1 MYVDEKGF
9 MGMNNNQLW
18 EPNRNL
24 DVKKLY
30 LNSNGSSTLDSIYVG
45 GPLGKAYGIK
55 DIYGK
60 FMDYLNSLRSDKTI
74 NEWKA
79 FGYDWRKPITEVVAG
94 KENLKINGVA
104 TTSINLVDL
113 VVNMASS
120 SKTGKV
126 TLIAHSN
133 GGLVSKYLIKTL
145 ADLGKSDL
153 IDKVISVAVPYLG
166 TPQAILG
173 LLHGDGESIAHGVI
187 LNPSV
192 ARGLGQNMSSAYSL
206 LPSRSY
212 FAQVFTPSIAFAS
225 TSINGLNNGVYPKE
239 INSYESQKAFVL
251 DSQNTRKVP
260 KDSNTDLPIKG
271 NSFLLN
277 LADIFHGIIDNY
289 SWPNTISKWS
299 LVGWNNSTS
308 KGITYSDKK
317 TCSKGKCITVPDYN
331 AEKTIMGDGTVVVPS
346 ATYDSGEVVSL
357 DLANISDQEKREIS
371 HANILGAS
379 STINSIDKII
389 KSPENSDK
397 GNTIAEISKIKGA
410 TIGKPDLNKE
420 PVSLVLSTHSPVDLH
435 VYDSKGR
442 HVGIN
447 PNPQGLNQQIEDD
460 IVTFTDEDIPG
471 SSINLHYQS
480 DGSRETY
487 VYLPDNN
494 GERYSVMID
503 GNSFGEFT
511 YQIERKRG
519 SEVLNSI
526 EYTDIPVTPL
536 TVASTSIVA
545 RVSES
550 VPVPDLA
557 SSSPV
562 MRVDIDG
569 NGSVDI
575 SANSNTKIDYL
586 SMTKSL
592 KKLLNLSI
600 TDNKRKDLI
609 NKRLDK
615 IEDKIKKGKLEFLN
629 DYREKLN
636 EKSKHIKLNKIT
648 NKDKEKLVDSLETY
662 ISQFE

>member
-389 KSPENSDK
+389 KSREGSDK
-397 GNTIAEISKIKGA
+397 GQVVSEISKIKGV
-410 TIGKPDLNKE
+410 TIGKPDLTKE
-420 PVSLVLSTHSPVDLH
+420 PISLVLSTHSPVDLH
-435 VYDSKGR
+435 VYDNKGR

-460 IVTFTDEDIPG
+460 VVTFTDEDIPG
-471 SSINLHYQS
+471 SSIDFHYES
-480 DGSRETY
+480 DGSKETY

-494 GERYSVMID
+494 GERYSVVID

-519 SEVLNSI
+519 SDVLSSV
-526 EYTDIPVTPL
+526 EYVDIPVTPL
-536 TVASTSIVA
+536 TIASTSIVA

-550 VPVPDLA
+550 APVMNLA

-562 MRVDIDG
+562 MQIDLDG

-575 SANSNTKIDYL
+575 SVNSDTKIDYL
-586 SMTKSL
+586 SITKSL
-592 KKLLNLSI
+592 RKLLDLSI
-600 TDNKRKDLI
+600 KDNKRKDSI
-609 NKRLDK
+609 SKRLDK

-629 DYREKLN
+629 DYREQLN
-636 EKSKHIKLNKIT
+636 EKSRHIKLNKIT
-648 NKDKEKLVDSLETY
+648 NKDKENLLDSLGTY